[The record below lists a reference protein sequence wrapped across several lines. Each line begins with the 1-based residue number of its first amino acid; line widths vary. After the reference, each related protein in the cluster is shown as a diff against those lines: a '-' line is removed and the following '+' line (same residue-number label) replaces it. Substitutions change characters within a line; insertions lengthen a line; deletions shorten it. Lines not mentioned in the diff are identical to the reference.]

1 MFQRFVQVF
10 LYVVDMLDAERKPQ
24 QVGIYARSG
33 QFLFAE
39 LGVGGRCGVY
49 EQRFRVADVSQMADQ
64 TEVVY
69 DLRRLLRTAFH
80 TERQHF

>member
-10 LYVVDMLDAERKPQ
+10 RYVVDMLDAERKPQ

-39 LGVGGRCGVY
+39 LGVR
-49 EQRFRVADVSQMADQ
+49 
-64 TEVVY
+64 EVLPM
-69 DLRRLLRTAFH
+69 LRLDASESVTPETDAEPWLGELVTALRA
-80 TERQHF
+80 